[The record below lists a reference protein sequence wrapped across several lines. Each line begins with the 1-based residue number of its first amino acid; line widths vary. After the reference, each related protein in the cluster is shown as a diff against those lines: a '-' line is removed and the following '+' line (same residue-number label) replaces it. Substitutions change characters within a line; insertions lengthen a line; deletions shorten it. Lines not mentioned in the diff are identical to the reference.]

1 MYMVPLN
8 NEELSLIFD
17 EKAQLIL
24 NYYIAKNLFAEPDPL
39 NHQSEVSFRAPN
51 EHAEQWIAQAIG
63 GKRIGAGSYPID
75 VLNSNETFGCDIAIL
90 TAKTLASGELSSG
103 TSGEK
108 SIGQQFSD
116 EAWAGEHSLDE
127 LFRDEKVYEIAES
140 SNDIFFKKFNSIKI
154 DYPTIEKVF
163 YFFLLIHSQKNRVYL
178 FGLDIDINS
187 KEEIGSPVRV
197 GKGGTAMKNVVL
209 DNFIDSRYGEVK
221 TYKSKKRMEIRLRTK
236 NLVDGGF
243 CLTFDTRK
251 NRKLLNLRDYDKDQI
266 LDLYDNQSFEL
277 RKNF

>member
-75 VLNSNETFGCDIAIL
+75 VLNSDETFGCDIAIL

-116 EAWAGEHSLDE
+116 EAWSGEHSLDE
-127 LFRDEKVYEIAES
+127 PFTDEKLRNSRS
-140 SNDIFFKKFNSIKI
+140 SNDIFLRNSI
-154 DYPTIEKVF
+154 V
-163 YFFLLIHSQKNRVYL
+163 
-178 FGLDIDINS
+178 S
-187 KEEIGSPVRV
+187 K
-197 GKGGTAMKNVVL
+197 
-209 DNFIDSRYGEVK
+209 
-221 TYKSKKRMEIRLRTK
+221 
-236 NLVDGGF
+236 
-243 CLTFDTRK
+243 
-251 NRKLLNLRDYDKDQI
+251 
-266 LDLYDNQSFEL
+266 
-277 RKNF
+277 

>member
-1 MYMVPLN
+1 MFHLDSTSIIEIMYMVPLN

-75 VLNSNETFGCDIAIL
+75 VLNSDETFGCDIAIL

-116 EAWAGEHSLDE
+116 EAWSGERSLDE

-140 SNDIFFKKFNSIKI
+140 SNDIFLRN
-154 DYPTIEKVF
+154 
-163 YFFLLIHSQKNRVYL
+163 LIV
-178 FGLDIDINS
+178 S
-187 KEEIGSPVRV
+187 K
-197 GKGGTAMKNVVL
+197 
-209 DNFIDSRYGEVK
+209 
-221 TYKSKKRMEIRLRTK
+221 
-236 NLVDGGF
+236 
-243 CLTFDTRK
+243 
-251 NRKLLNLRDYDKDQI
+251 
-266 LDLYDNQSFEL
+266 
-277 RKNF
+277 